1 MSEKV
6 WCEIVLVDDEVLI
19 RQGIKHYLN
28 WEQEGFRIAG
38 EASNGK
44 EALSLIDKLRPHI
57 VLTDIVMPVMDG
69 EELTRQIKSLYPD
82 IEVIILSSFGEFDY
96 VRATFQSGV
105 ADYILKPKLEENEL
119 LRILRKTA
127 ARIPALASEKLASPE
142 KLSKRA
148 AVERLLDG
156 SGADWDQAWMEE
168 MFPHRHFCLVGAEL
182 NTRPFSSSGGTG
194 EMRKSVE
201 EMLAGLLPDR
211 TACVLELK
219 SGSFLALLNLET
231 RDTSGILEAV
241 RAVARLT
248 EEQFPHAAFALS
260 PVYGNIAMT
269 ADVYNSELSR
279 RLKSRFYFPDRRVIV
294 EEELPDAGQSPG
306 PFQLNRFADE
316 IQHGRYEAAFEE
328 LKNYVEAWALCCETD
343 VFEFKSFL
351 TAIMFNITVLLVNG
365 KHDVKELERVKY
377 AYFNE
382 INESLYAADAV
393 ECLNAFVEEAKLC
406 IGQQGQP
413 GGSNMKRL
421 LEYVEKNY
429 AEPLTLKEMAKHFHF
444 NPSYLSSYFASHNK
458 EGFTEYLNKIR
469 TDNAAE
475 LLRRREATIS
485 EISERVGYS
494 DPSYFSRVFKKA
506 TGFSPSE
513 YRRHYAK

>member
-1 MSEKV
+1 MTEKV
-6 WCEIVLVDDEVLI
+6 WCDIVLVDDEVLI

-69 EELTRQIKSLYPD
+69 EELTRQIKSRYPD

-119 LRILRKTA
+119 LRILKKTA
-127 ARIPALASEKLASPE
+127 ARIPSLARAELASPE
-142 KLSKRA
+142 KLSMRA
-148 AVERLLDG
+148 AVERLLG
-156 SGADWDQAWMEE
+156 SRGADLDEASMEG
-168 MFPHRHFCLVGAEL
+168 MFPHRHFCLAGAEL
-182 NTRPFSSSGGTG
+182 RTRPSSSFETG
-194 EMRKSVE
+194 EMRKIME
-201 EMLAGLLPDR
+201 EMLACLLPD
-211 TACVLELK
+211 TAACVLEPK
-219 SGSFLALLNLET
+219 SGSVLALLNLESCGS
-231 RDTSGILEAV
+231 SGVLEWL

-260 PVYGNIAMT
+260 RVYGNIALT
-269 ADVYNSELSR
+269 ADVYDGELAK
-279 RLKSRFYFPDRRVIV
+279 RLNSRFYLPDRRVIV
-294 EEELPDAGQSPG
+294 EEELPAAGLPPG
-306 PFQLNRFADE
+306 PFPLNRFADE
-316 IQHGRYEAAFEE
+316 IRHGRYEAAFEE
-328 LKNYVEAWALCCETD
+328 LKNYVDAWASCCGTD

-382 INESLYAADAV
+382 INESLYAPDAA
-393 ECLNAFVEEAKLC
+393 ECLNAFIEEAKLC
-406 IGQQGQP
+406 IGQQEQP
-413 GGSNMKRL
+413 GGGNMKRL
-421 LEYVEKNY
+421 LEYIEKNY

-469 TDNAAE
+469 TDKAAE
-475 LLRRREATIS
+475 QLRQREATIS
-485 EISERVGYS
+485 EISEKVGYS